1 MAVTLSPKGTR
12 GTEIP
17 GFAKALMKAGAGLGN
32 LIFNTM
38 GDRMKMQGLPLVLL
52 TTMGAKSGKERK
64 ALLGRFDDPEH
75 PGAWLVVGS
84 NGGAARHPGWCH
96 NLAANPDQAWATV
109 DKHKTSVHADSL
121 DGRGIPGGVGSD
133 RVAGSRIRLLPGEDR
148 PQDPDHQA
156 HADGGSAGTGVSRA
170 ADPGT

>member
-17 GFAKALMKAGAGLGN
+17 GFAKAMMKAGSGLGN

-38 GDRMKMQGLPLVLL
+38 GDRMKMQGQPLVLL
-52 TTMGAKSGKERK
+52 TTIGAKSGKQRK
-64 ALLGRFDDPEH
+64 ALLGRFNDTEH

-96 NLAANPDQAWATV
+96 NLAANPDKAWATV
-109 DKHKTSVHADSL
+109 DKQKTRVRADSVEG
-121 DGRGIPGGVGSD
+121 DD
-133 RVAGSRIRLLPGEDR
+133 YRVAWDRIVSLAPGYGSYLEKTDRRIPIIRLTPFEG
-148 PQDPDHQA
+148 
-156 HADGGSAGTGVSRA
+156 
-170 ADPGT
+170 

>member
-1 MAVTLSPKGTR
+1 MTVILAPKGTR

-17 GFAKALMKAGAGLGN
+17 GFARALMKAGAGLGN

-38 GDRMKMQGLPLVLL
+38 GDRMKMQGQPLVLL

-64 ALLGRFDDPEH
+64 ALLGRFDDMEH

-96 NLAANPDQAWATV
+96 NLIANPDRAWATV
-109 DKHKTSVHADSL
+109 DKEKTRVRADSVEGVEYQVAWDRIVSL
-121 DGRGIPGGVGSD
+121 APGYGSYLEKTDRHIPIIRLAPVGSKE
-133 RVAGSRIRLLPGEDR
+133 A
-148 PQDPDHQA
+148 
-156 HADGGSAGTGVSRA
+156 
-170 ADPGT
+170 